1 MQHGQ
6 KELWEED
13 AQPWERFKF
22 QAPRVVEP
30 GKLSNDWWLW
40 LREVQLRTTSPC
52 PGVNTWSSSRTEPSG
67 PRSDFRSSY
76 HLCPHPRSP
85 MSWYPECSTVRIVTD
100 LKNKDWRNIG
110 YRYSTKR
117 HQGVSSFFP
126 VSMGREV
133 KAVCT
138 NIVSFSIYTG
148 KALNFW
154 STLSFGNSTGSKTFR
169 GQGIFSTAAG
179 VEFSLKKK
187 KINRKFRNLAIKHWL

>member
-1 MQHGQ
+1 M
-6 KELWEED
+6 
-13 AQPWERFKF
+13 
-22 QAPRVVEP
+22 
-30 GKLSNDWWLW
+30 S
-40 LREVQLRTTSPC
+40 TS
-52 PGVNTWSSSRTEPSG
+52 SI
-67 PRSDFRSSY
+67 SY
-76 HLCPHPRSP
+76 ILI
-85 MSWYPECSTVRIVTD
+85 SWVLTLTVRIVTD
-100 LKNKDWRNIG
+100 LKNTDWRNMG
-110 YRYSTKR
+110 YRDSTKR
-117 HQGVSSFFP
+117 HQGVRLFFP

-187 KINRKFRNLAIKHWL
+187 FRNLAINYHTNEHWLEIASLIWLPEPLGTSAMI